1 MAMHNELW
9 FPSVIWSA
17 VINNVDNGA
26 LKKFAYDKM
35 KEDPQGRQI
44 SNNKGYQSVDIKPR
58 ENAEIDHLVHTLDK
72 EMLEIAQQTGL
83 KMPKLY
89 NIWVNVNYPGS
100 SNNMHHH
107 IGAIFSGVYYVDA
120 DPKLKQGNISF
131 ERTDNAEYHIPPS
144 AIEKITYFTAQ
155 QSNYASSTGGLFIFP
170 GWLKHKVGTN
180 DSNKDRISI
189 SFNYGE
195 A

>member
-1 MAMHNELW
+1 MHNELW

-17 VINNVDNGA
+17 VINNVDNSA
-26 LKKFAYDKM
+26 LKKFAYAKI
-35 KEDPQGRQI
+35 KEDPNGRKI
-44 SNNKGYQSVDIKPR
+44 SNNKGYQSIDIRPK
-58 ENAEIDHLVHTLDK
+58 ENAEIDQLVHILDR
-72 EMLEIAQQTGL
+72 EISEISQQTGVR
-83 KMPKLY
+83 MPKLY

-100 SNNMHHH
+100 SNNLHHH
-107 IGAIFSGVYYVDA
+107 IGAMFSGVYYVDS
-120 DPKLKQGNISF
+120 DPNLNQGNISF
-131 ERTDNAEYHIPPS
+131 QRGDNAEYHIPS
-144 AIEKITYFTAQ
+144 TMIDKVTYFTAQ

-170 GWLKHKVGTN
+170 GWLKHQVGTN

>member
-17 VINNVDNGA
+17 VINNVDNSA
-26 LKKFAYDKM
+26 LKKFAYAKI
-35 KEDPQGRQI
+35 KEDPNGRKI
-44 SNNKGYQSVDIKPR
+44 SNNKGYQSIDIRPK
-58 ENAEIDHLVHTLDK
+58 ENAEIDQLVHILDR
-72 EMLEIAQQTGL
+72 EISEISQQTGVR
-83 KMPKLY
+83 MPKLY

-100 SNNMHHH
+100 SNNLHHH
-107 IGAIFSGVYYVDA
+107 IGAMFSGVYYVDS
-120 DPKLKQGNISF
+120 DPNLNQGNISF
-131 ERTDNAEYHIPPS
+131 QRGDNAEYHIPS
-144 AIEKITYFTAQ
+144 TMIDKVTYFTAQ

-170 GWLKHKVGTN
+170 GWLKHQVGTN
-180 DSNKDRISI
+180 ESNKDRISI

>member
-17 VINNVDNGA
+17 VINNVDNSA
-26 LKKFAYDKM
+26 LKKFAYNKI

-72 EMLEIAQQTGL
+72 EMIEIAQQTGL

-107 IGAIFSGVYYVDA
+107 IGAIFSGVYYVDS
-120 DPKLKQGNISF
+120 DPKLNQGNISF
-131 ERTDNAEYHIPPS
+131 ERTDNAEYHYRVVPKRDNRVS
-144 AIEKITYFTAQ
+144 Q
-155 QSNYASSTGGLFIFP
+155 
-170 GWLKHKVGTN
+170 
-180 DSNKDRISI
+180 
-189 SFNYGE
+189 
-195 A
+195 

>member
-17 VINNVDNGA
+17 VINNVDNSA
-26 LKKFAYDKM
+26 LKKFAYAKI
-35 KEDPQGRQI
+35 KEDPNGRKI
-44 SNNKGYQSVDIKPR
+44 SNNKGYQSIDIRPK
-58 ENAEIDHLVHTLDK
+58 ENAEIDQLVHILDR
-72 EMLEIAQQTGL
+72 EISEISQQTGVR
-83 KMPKLY
+83 MPKLY

-100 SNNMHHH
+100 SNNLHHH
-107 IGAIFSGVYYVDA
+107 IGAMFSGVYYVDS
-120 DPKLKQGNISF
+120 DPNLNQGNISF
-131 ERTDNAEYHIPPS
+131 QRGDNAEYHIPS
-144 AIEKITYFTAQ
+144 TMIDKVTYFTAQ

-170 GWLKHKVGTN
+170 GWLKHQVGTN